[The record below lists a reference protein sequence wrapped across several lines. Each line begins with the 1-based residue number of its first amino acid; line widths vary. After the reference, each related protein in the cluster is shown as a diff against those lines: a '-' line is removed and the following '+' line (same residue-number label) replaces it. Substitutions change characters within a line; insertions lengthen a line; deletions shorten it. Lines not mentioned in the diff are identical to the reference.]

1 MTSHKALTLQ
11 SHTFASI
18 YKIARQHTLEEL
30 NCKLAFAMDQEVQ
43 QEDGQREEI
52 PSALPQKTHTKRD
65 RRFDDSLLPSDPH
78 FDRSKVSDKEFI
90 ELLLFEIKEL
100 RCALSSKSEKTKS
113 PCLPTLQD
121 KNEGAT
127 QLIHDQTLTN
137 LDVPQ
142 RSARRKLSTKTRDS
156 KDSELLREIRREST
170 SSVTSNGPIAV
181 SDGIPLSQ
189 NFRSE
194 LSAALGITAS
204 SENSPVTSLSED
216 MAYAHSSATLCVPSG
231 GKEDHIDD
239 ELIEVANP
247 SSTKSGNLAISGDR
261 QDTTPSGEMH
271 LSSGSTLNSYKS
283 RIKLPIAHKLSDSKV
298 FTLNATPDRPN
309 SNTMNFKAEE
319 HGEDSTKNDEVMEA
333 KQPQTPDAL
342 AHASRGSFSQSEISG
357 PPSGGSHYYNDS
369 PRTSSPSNFNL
380 TPKTNSYFDLSRTPI
395 TNTLASSDSI
405 QSSTRTSSQTPGS
418 SFQVLSTP
426 KTEDEPAELIVKPE
440 EFHTIQINVVSTIA
454 VNPKKMDDPNCTISV
469 CDKETGKEMW
479 RIRKTYSHL
488 STFDEEIRPVVEFF
502 GLPGLPEKSSFSST
516 TPLKVDARRAA
527 LQNYFNTIFVMPHVP
542 RLVLVRICRFLSLDF
557 VNPLDDFRAGA
568 KKEGFLIRRYKGLG
582 TAWKV
587 RWCQVDGP
595 ELEIY
600 DLPGGSLLELIRLYG
615 SQIGRQSSDTV
626 AEERGYR
633 HAFLILENT
642 KSSKLTN
649 SLPKH
654 FFCAETDKERD
665 EWVAAMVEFTE
676 NDPLT
681 CQDGRASDVES
692 PIISLD
698 HAKDVG
704 LILAKSAVAT
714 PTGNTLTGAEEVL
727 IAAIHH
733 EELTRDQKKPKKK
746 SRFAFRN
753 RVSTHSDGEVGPM
766 ESVSMPQVAELPM
779 QAYLDQLKLSEEPA
793 RVIFGRDIE
802 EAFKLSHRAFNGREI
817 PSICFRCLDFLI
829 RTGAVYEEGIFRLS
843 GSASSIR
850 QLKDKF
856 NLVHDVDL
864 FESNLRPDMHTVAGL
879 LKTYLREL
887 PTPIFGRTTYS
898 ELQNIVSQVGSNPSS
913 SMVMKMKNY
922 LRDSRNIG
930 KVHYDFC
937 VVIFGY
943 LRSVIAKCSLNKMS
957 LRNVCIVFVP
967 TLNIS
972 VDILSACLTDYD
984 CIFGDASPIP
994 DLERQVIDV
1003 HIPTF

>member
-1 MTSHKALTLQ
+1 
-11 SHTFASI
+11 
-18 YKIARQHTLEEL
+18 
-30 NCKLAFAMDQEVQ
+30 MDQEVQ
-43 QEDGQREEI
+43 QEDGRREQI
-52 PSALPQKTHTKRD
+52 SPALPQRSLAKRD
-65 RRFDDSLLPSDPH
+65 RRYDGSLLPSDPH
-78 FDRSKVSDKEFI
+78 FDRSKISDTEFI

-100 RCALSSKSEKTKS
+100 RCLLSSKSEKLNCQPPS
-113 PCLPTLQD
+113 GLQAES
-121 KNEGAT
+121 EGAI
-127 QLIHDQTLTN
+127 QLIHDQPLTN

-142 RSARRKLSTKTRDS
+142 RSARRKLSTKARDT

-216 MAYAHSSATLCVPSG
+216 MACAHSSTTLCVPSG
-231 GKEDHIDD
+231 GKEDQIDD
-239 ELIEVANP
+239 VLIEVAN
-247 SSTKSGNLAISGDR
+247 SSGIKSGTCAVLGDR
-261 QDTTPSGEMH
+261 QDVNPSAELQ
-271 LSSGSTLNSYKS
+271 LSSGSTLSSYKS
-283 RIKLPIAHKLSDSKV
+283 RIKLPVAHKFADTKAITPALS
-298 FTLNATPDRPN
+298 PDWPN
-309 SNTMNFKAEE
+309 SNTMNVKLEE
-319 HGEDSTKNDEVMEA
+319 HGEESTKDNEMTEA

-342 AHASRGSFSQSEISG
+342 AHASRGSFSQMSG

-380 TPKTNSYFDLSRTPI
+380 TPKTNSYFDISRTPI
-395 TNTLASSDSI
+395 TNTLASSESI
-405 QSSTRTSSQTPGS
+405 QSSIKTSSQTPGS
-418 SFQVLSTP
+418 SFHVLSTP
-426 KTEDEPAELIVKPE
+426 KSEAEPAELIIKPE
-440 EFHTIQINVVSTIA
+440 EFHTIQIIVVSTIA
-454 VNPKKMDDPNCTISV
+454 VNPKKMDDPNCTISI

-488 STFDEEIRPVVEFF
+488 ATFDEEIRPIVEFF

-516 TPLKVDARRAA
+516 TPLKVDARRTA
-527 LQNYFNTIFVMPHVP
+527 LQDYFNTIFVMPHVP

-600 DLPGGSLLELIRLYG
+600 DSPGGSLLELIRLYG

-681 CQDGRASDVES
+681 CQDGRASEIES
-692 PIISLD
+692 PITSAD
-698 HAKDVG
+698 HAKDGG
-704 LILAKSAVAT
+704 LILAKNAVAA
-714 PTGNTLTGAEEVL
+714 PTGNTSSGPEEDMVS
-727 IAAIHH
+727 AIQN
-733 EELTRDQKKPKKK
+733 EEFVRDQKKPKKK

-753 RVSTHSDGEVGPM
+753 RVSTHSDGEVGRM
-766 ESVSMPQVAELPM
+766 ESASIPPVAELPM
-779 QAYLDQLKLSEEPA
+779 QVYLDQLKLSGEPA

-802 EAFKLSHRAFNGREI
+802 EAFKLSHQAFNGRDI

-829 RTGAVYEEGIFRLS
+829 RTGAIYEEGIFRLS

-856 NLVHDVDL
+856 NLVYDVDL
-864 FESNLRPDMHTVAGL
+864 FESEIRPDMHTVAGL

-898 ELQNIVSQVGSNPSS
+898 ELQNIVTQAGSIPSS

-922 LRDSRNIG
+922 LRDPRNID

-972 VDILSACLTDYD
+972 IDILSACLTDYD
-984 CIFGDASPIP
+984 CIFGDANPIP